1 MNLSANKLHLKSVGY
16 EALIKRYQIDVIS
29 NWHRSFIASSN
40 TRRIDTS
47 AGVIEEVYPSVYWPG
62 DTPGDHLEFALKYDG
77 ANLAIL
83 HELFKAITP
92 DDLIEYIS
100 SRITG
105 KYARRVWFLYEVLT
119 EKKLPLDDLDQGNY
133 IDLLDPDE
141 YYTVKNKTRISRQ
154 RINNNLPGDDKFC
167 PLIRRTELLRDFENM
182 NLPRKCRE
190 VTSEYSPEILKR
202 AMSYL
207 YTKETKSSFEIE
219 HVHPSSTRTE
229 RFIALLRQAESE
241 DFCDKE
247 HFIELQ
253 NFIVDDRFQQS
264 DYRKS
269 QNYIGE
275 TLSLEKE
282 KIHYISPK
290 PEDVHDLMAGLVN
303 AHERMKK
310 DNIHPVIHAAA
321 ISYGFVFFHPFED
334 GNGRIHRFI
343 IHNILARHG
352 FTPEGMIFPI
362 SAYMLKNRKDYD
374 ASLEEFSRKVMKH
387 VEYSLEENGRM
398 TVHNETASLY
408 RYMDMTSQA
417 EALFKFIKETIETE
431 FAEELAFL
439 SSYDEIKKK
448 IRKIVDMPDR
458 KTDLFIRFCLQNK
471 GVLSDKKRSSH
482 FDFLTDEEVEKLEK
496 AVAETAEKRGMIK

>member
-1 MNLSANKLHLKSVGY
+1 MPVNRRHLKPAGY
-16 EALIKRYQIDVIS
+16 EALLRRYKIDAIT
-29 NWHRSFIASSN
+29 NWHRSFVYGSYL
-40 TRRIDTS
+40 RKIDTS
-47 AGVIEEVYPSVYWPG
+47 SGVTEEIFPEIYWPG

-77 ANLAIL
+77 TNPAIL
-83 HELFKAITP
+83 NELFQFISP
-92 DDLIEYIS
+92 DDMIEFIESKY
-100 SRITG
+100 TG
-105 KYARRVWFLYEVLT
+105 KYARRLWFWYESLT
-119 EKKLPLDDLDQGNY
+119 NKKLLLDDLYGGKY
-133 IDLLDPDE
+133 VDLLDPDE
-141 YYTVKNKTRISRQ
+141 YYTVENKTRISRQ
-154 RINNNLPGDDKFC
+154 RINYNLPGDDKFC

-182 NLPRKCRE
+182 NLPGKSRE
-190 VTSEYSPEILKR
+190 VTSKFSPEILKR

-290 PEDVHDLMAGLVN
+290 PEDVHDLMTGLVN
-303 AHERMKK
+303 AHERMGK

-408 RYMDMTSQA
+408 RYMDMTFQA
-417 EALFKFIKETIETE
+417 ESLFKFIKETIETE